1 MKFEAIKTLDG
12 ELQIRTVIPN
22 MEGFP
27 VATVH
32 PERVQT
38 ASGDM
43 RERDDMETARLLAAA
58 PDLLG
63 LAKEARQFE
72 VLTGENL
79 AVFTRTFAALAANY
93 VRKVERGGE

>member
-1 MKFEAIKTLDG
+1 MKLEAIKTIEG
-12 ELQIRTVIPN
+12 ELQIRTVIPD

-38 ASGDM
+38 ACGDM
-43 RERDDMETARLLAAA
+43 TERDDWQTARLLAAA

-63 LAKEARQFE
+63 LLRDASQLER
-72 VLTGENL
+72 LTGENL
-79 AVFTRTFAALAANY
+79 AAFARTFAALAANY
-93 VRKVERGGE
+93 VRKVEGGAA

>member
-1 MKFEAIKTLDG
+1 MKLEAVKTLDG
-12 ELQIRTVIPN
+12 ELQVRAVIPG

-32 PERVQT
+32 PERFTT
-38 ASGDM
+38 ACGDM
-43 RERDDMETARLLAAA
+43 TERDDWQTARLLAAA

-93 VRKVERGGE
+93 VRKVEGGAA

>member
-1 MKFEAIKTLDG
+1 MKFEAIKTDDG
-12 ELQIRTVIPN
+12 VQIRTVIPG

-38 ASGDM
+38 ACGDM
-43 RERDDMETARLLAAA
+43 AEREDWQTARLLAAA

-93 VRKVERGGE
+93 VRKVERGAE